1 MARAVRVLLAAAIAV
16 PLVASMPGRAVAC
29 DCAGGD
35 AAKIVRHADAIVAGH
50 VVSQSEIDPVDT
62 RSDFVVDGVY
72 RGQVAATITLSAAL
86 GPGGGSDCAVLYPVG
101 ATVDPLVLRAQPDG
115 SYTVDTCSM
124 VVAPEIASLVG
135 DARPPPPGPSPTAG
149 GPPPVAAEP
158 AGSGGVSWPAVA
170 GGAVLAVVLI
180 AVALRRSA
188 RRFAEEAATEGTV
201 VDVAEPPGPEPTA
214 GESSD

>member
-1 MARAVRVLLAAAIAV
+1 
-16 PLVASMPGRAVAC
+16 
-29 DCAGGD
+29 
-35 AAKIVRHADAIVAGH
+35 
-50 VVSQSEIDPVDT
+50 VSQSEIDPVDT

-115 SYTVDTCSM
+115 SYAVDTCSM

-135 DARPPPPGPSPTAG
+135 DARPPPPGPPRTGAG
-149 GPPPVAAEP
+149 GAPPPVAAES

-180 AVALRRSA
+180 AAALRRSA